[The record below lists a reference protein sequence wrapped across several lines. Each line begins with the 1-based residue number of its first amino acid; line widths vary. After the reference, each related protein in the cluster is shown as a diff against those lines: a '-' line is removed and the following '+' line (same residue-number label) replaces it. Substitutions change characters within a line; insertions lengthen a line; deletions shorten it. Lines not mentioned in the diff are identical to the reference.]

1 MRVVDSSAWI
11 EWFRDSPTGALL
23 APHWPP
29 RADTI
34 VPTLVQYELAK
45 WAAREVSDDLAD
57 RMIAYTETC
66 RVVALDT
73 RIALRAV
80 ELACSHRLAMADAV
94 VYATALDQGVDCL
107 TCDRHFEGL
116 EHVVFIKKAHG

>member
-23 APHWPP
+23 VPHWPP

-57 RMIAYTETC
+57 QMIAYTETC

-73 RIALRAV
+73 RIALRAA
-80 ELACSHRLAMADAV
+80 ELARSHRLAMADAI
-94 VYATALDQGVDCL
+94 VYATALDQGGDCL

-116 EHVVFIKKAHG
+116 EYVVFIKKAHD